1 MRYGRWG
8 RLLPGFLRR
17 WVMDFERRIDEAVGA
32 LAAGLPE
39 GSRVLDAGAGETRHA
54 GAFRRQRY
62 VAVDLGVG
70 DPGWDYSRLDCVAD
84 LAALPFRDASFRA
97 CLNIVTLEH
106 VAEPQRVAAELL
118 RILEPGGRLLLIVP
132 AAWEIHQAPHD
143 YYRYTRHGVEYLV
156 RAAGGRVVRIEPM
169 GGFFRLLSRRLF
181 YALNFVPAL
190 LVPFALLLAAPPAL
204 LLPLLDGLDRERALT
219 LGYVC
224 VAEKP
229 S

>member
-1 MRYGRWG
+1 MKYGRWA

-17 WVMDFERRIDEAVGA
+17 WVMDFERRIEDAVGA
-32 LAAGLPE
+32 FAAETPE
-39 GSRVLDAGAGETRHA
+39 GARVLDAGAGETRHA
-54 GAFRRQRY
+54 RAFGRQRY
-62 VAVDLGVG
+62 VAVDLAVG

-84 LAALPFRDASFRA
+84 LAALPFHDGSFRA

-106 VAEPQRVAAELL
+106 VPAPHRVVGELF
-118 RILEPGGRLLLIVP
+118 RVLEPGGRLLLIVP

-156 RAAGGRVVRIEPM
+156 RAAGGRVVRIEAM

-181 YALNFVPAL
+181 YGLNFVPAL
-190 LVPFALLLAAPPAL
+190 LMPLALLLVAPPAL